1 MEILDKKSDKELL
14 DSLMAEVAKSSN
26 EIKCAQQ
33 DIAKV
38 QSRLAFA
45 LVLINELR
53 NKHKV

>member
-1 MEILDKKSDKELL
+1 MELLDKKTDKELL

>member
-1 MEILDKKSDKELL
+1 MELLDKKTDKELL

-38 QSRLAFA
+38 QSRLSFA

-53 NKHKV
+53 AKHKV

>member
-1 MEILDKKSDKELL
+1 MELLDKKTDKELL

-38 QSRLAFA
+38 QSRLSFA

-53 NKHKV
+53 AKQKV